1 MMGAIVLEILLWSS
15 SSNLSCPW
23 NPSLSATCF
32 SRTFC
37 KRMDTWSYF
46 FLSFTGY
53 TDHRPDFLL
62 YVLCSLQLDEYT
74 YIENSY
80 VPIQVHIL
88 CMHVY
93 TWLSHLYSLLAPC
106 SHFHYN
112 PKQPKYSLLCTL
124 VGYKHTSWR
133 STLACGYGSSPA
145 PLYFYVKK
153 IQYELSSILHVHNM
167 CLSCLVNFIIWND
180 IHIKC
185 FSIVPEIEIVWDIVK
200 KSFVKDNFSECLV
213 GWAAFLH
220 PLFVPHC
227 ILTDGIVSA
236 GAWSSIAV
244 WQKPFMFSNN
254 MVENTCP
261 YSL

>member
-1 MMGAIVLEILLWSS
+1 MIILLS
-15 SSNLSCPW
+15 
-23 NPSLSATCF
+23 
-32 SRTFC
+32 
-37 KRMDTWSYF
+37 
-46 FLSFTGY
+46 FLHWV
-53 TDHRPDFLL
+53 HRPSPRLL
-62 YVLCSLQLDEYT
+62 IVRPLQSTIGWIYIYRKLLCTNTST
-74 YIENSY
+74 YI
-80 VPIQVHIL
+80 VHA
-88 CMHVY
+88 CMSVH

-145 PLYFYVKK
+145 LLYFYVKK